1 MDQFKMNKACVACG
15 YENLLLAKFCN
26 NCNVP
31 FKKKLEKYDAF
42 ISYRRDG
49 GSETA
54 RLVQMGLKS
63 IANKNCFLDV
73 DELETGKFD
82 SKLLEIISSTSNFI
96 LILSPNCLDR
106 CNDSEDWLTKEI
118 STALA
123 SNKNIIPIIKDGF
136 TFDTLYSLPD
146 SIKDLPKYNALR
158 YDHKYSQAMFT
169 DILKQMVFNEIM
181 PAVLIGMDVQKSNK
195 TTVNEFAKITGKSSS
210 AIIRIAREVLK
221 VDLRTPSAIL
231 QEEQIAR
238 LKDFLSFSDKNFNH
252 QNVKIINLGNNIKL
266 ELILIQPGKFVMGSP
281 VDEEGH
287 NDDEFQHIVKITKPF
302 YISKFLISQGQYFQI
317 VGSNNSYFNGA
328 IRPVEMV
335 SWYDAVSF
343 CEILTEKIGE
353 KIRLPYEAEWEYT
366 CRAGTI
372 TPYSTGD
379 KLGIFQGNYDSKL
392 CLGNIEIG
400 ESIWATSPID
410 KFPPNPWGVHDMHG
424 NVWEWCYDWYGPYPD
439 FEISDPKGPENGDI
453 KILRGGSWF
462 HGIYD
467 ARSAQRDGL
476 DPGRRH
482 SIYGFRI
489 IMEI

>member
-1 MDQFKMNKACVACG
+1 MGPLKMNKACLACG

-82 SKLLEIISSTSNFI
+82 TKLLEIISSTLNFI
-96 LILSPNCLDR
+96 LILSPNSLDR

-118 STALA
+118 STAIV
-123 SNKNIIPIIKDGF
+123 SGRNIIPIIKDGF
-136 TFDTLYSLPD
+136 TFDSLNYLPD

-169 DILKQMVFNEIM
+169 DILKQMVFSEI
-181 PAVLIGMDVQKSNK
+181 VSSLIVEKEVHKSNK

-210 AIIRIAREVLK
+210 AIIRIAREVLR

-231 QEEQIAR
+231 QEDQIVR
-238 LKDFLSFSDKNFNH
+238 LKEYMSLSEKSSDRF
-252 QNVKIINLGNNIKL
+252 NVKTINLGNNVKL
-266 ELILIQPGKFVMGSP
+266 ELILIHPGKFLMGSP

-287 NDDEFQHIVKITKPF
+287 NDDEFQHVVNINKAF
-302 YISKFLISQGQYFQI
+302 YLSKFLISQGQYFQI
-317 VGSNNSYFNGA
+317 IGSNNSYFNGA
-328 IRPVEMV
+328 DRPVEMV

-343 CEILTEKIGE
+343 CEILTEKIGK
-353 KIRLPYEAEWEYT
+353 KIRLPFEAEWEYA
-366 CRAGTI
+366 CRAGTL

-379 KLGIFQGNYDSKL
+379 KLSISQGNYDSKL
-392 CLGNIEIG
+392 CLGNIEPI
-400 ESIWATSPID
+400 ESKWTTTPID
-410 KFPPNPWGVHDMHG
+410 KYPPNPWGLHDMHG
-424 NVWEWCYDWYGPYPD
+424 NVWEWCYDWYGAYPD
-439 FEISDPKGPENGDI
+439 YELSDPKGPENGDI

-482 SIYGFRI
+482 SIYGFRV